1 MTARRGAPA
10 ELAGAPRIPWPI
22 YGLSAALLAAP
33 LLQAWC
39 LLEGQS
45 LLNFGSGAS
54 AHLAYFLFAP
64 ISAVLLFR
72 RNARARSSLYILTT
86 FEIVRCLRSDH
97 VVLIAPLVAL
107 LIYVQ
112 LPSVRAVYPKID
124 ARMVLARMRGR
135 L

>member
-1 MTARRGAPA
+1 MSAISANSI
-10 ELAGAPRIPWPI
+10 APRIPWPI

-39 LLEGQS
+39 LLEGRP
-45 LLNFGSGAS
+45 LLNFGSGAL
-54 AHLAYFLFAP
+54 AHVSYFLFAP
-64 ISAVLLFR
+64 MSAVLLLR
-72 RNARARSSLYILTT
+72 RHTRARSSLYIFTT

-97 VVLIAPLVAL
+97 LVLVALGVAL

-135 L
+135 P